1 MIIDKEFIKS
11 SFEEIFKALNSVV
24 WVQKEICTC
33 QDEYGITD
41 PDCSLCNGTGY
52 IETLTII
59 EADVQ
64 ELKGDERIVT
74 DAGILNAGDIIVR
87 TTADNK
93 LKVDDLISYNSKIY
107 QVKYV
112 ILDQLEVFIQVGAH
126 KTVLPP
132 LIEDEATR
140 AMPYNFTSKTEVEK
154 LISYSYGGT

>member
-11 SFEEIFKALNSVV
+11 SFGEIFGALNSVV
-24 WVQKEICTC
+24 WVQKTVCSC

-52 IETLTII
+52 IETSTVI

-87 TTADNK
+87 TADDNK
-93 LKVDDLISYNSKIY
+93 LKVDDLITYNDKTY

-112 ILDQLEVFIQVGAH
+112 ILDQLGVFIQVGAH
-126 KTVLPP
+126 K
-132 LIEDEATR
+132 IA
-140 AMPYNFTSKTEVEK
+140 
-154 LISYSYGGT
+154 